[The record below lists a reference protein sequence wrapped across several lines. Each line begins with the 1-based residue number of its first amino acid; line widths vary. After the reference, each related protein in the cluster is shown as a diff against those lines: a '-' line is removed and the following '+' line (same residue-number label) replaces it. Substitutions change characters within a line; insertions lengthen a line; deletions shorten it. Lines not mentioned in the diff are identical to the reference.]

1 MTIPFVLEK
10 FKIAFAILG
19 CYVYMRLLLLTLS
32 TVNQEHIQF
41 VYESRHVISNNVTF

>member
-19 CYVYMRLLLLTLS
+19 CYVYMFVYPTIAS
-32 TVNQEHIQF
+32 PYTVNI
-41 VYESRHVISNNVTF
+41 YNLL